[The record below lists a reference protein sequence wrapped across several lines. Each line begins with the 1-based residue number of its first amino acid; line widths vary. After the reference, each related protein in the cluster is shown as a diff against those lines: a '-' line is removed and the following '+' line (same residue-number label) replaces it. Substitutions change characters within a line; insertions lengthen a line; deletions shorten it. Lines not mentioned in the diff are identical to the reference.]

1 MKLWSE
7 MCQQPSHLHCFVWC
21 TRRAANEN

>member
-1 MKLWSE
+1 MKLCSE
-7 MCQQPSHLHCFVWC
+7 KCQQPSHLHCFVWC